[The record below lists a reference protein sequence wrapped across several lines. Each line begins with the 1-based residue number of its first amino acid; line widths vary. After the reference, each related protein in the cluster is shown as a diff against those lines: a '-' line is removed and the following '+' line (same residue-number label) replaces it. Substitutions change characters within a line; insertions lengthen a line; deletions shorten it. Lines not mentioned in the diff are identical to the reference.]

1 MATVLVIGAAGK
13 TGRAVTAA
21 LTSRGVDVRAAVR
34 SAPRA
39 QTAYAV
45 GARSISVV
53 DLESGAGLDEAV
65 TGVDAVYHLAPNVH
79 PDEVGMADRVARA
92 AARAGL
98 SRFVFHSVLH
108 PNDASMPHHLRKAEA
123 EKVVRAHLPG
133 ATVLRPAA
141 YHQNLVG
148 AALAGR
154 LEVPYSLDSPFTN
167 VDLADVAEVAAT
179 VLTRPG
185 HEGVTYDLAGP
196 EVLSVRDQAA
206 VAADVLGHHV
216 EAVRVQLSGWV
227 AGPGASLTPQ
237 ARGDLLAMFA
247 SYDRGGL
254 VGDAST
260 LRRLLGRDPRSWAET
275 LRLESDSIKQ
285 SSNTVL

>member
-1 MATVLVIGAAGK
+1 MTTVLVIGAAGK

-34 SAPRA
+34 SARRA
-39 QTAYAV
+39 ETAYAV

-53 DLESGAGLDEAV
+53 DLETGSGLDEAV
-65 TGVDAVYHLAPNVH
+65 AGADAVYHLAPNVH
-79 PDEVGMADRVARA
+79 RDEVGIADRVAGA

-108 PNDASMPHHLRKAEA
+108 PDDPSMPHHLRKAAA
-123 EKVVRAHLPG
+123 EKVVRTHLPG

-141 YHQNLVG
+141 YHQNLVD

-154 LEVPYSLDSPFTN
+154 ITVPYSLDSPFTN

-196 EVLSVRDQAA
+196 EVLSVRDQAH
-206 VAADVLGHHV
+206 VASDVLGRPV
-216 EAVRVQLSGWV
+216 EAVRVEIDEWV
-227 AGPGASLTPQ
+227 AGPGASLTAQ
-237 ARGDLLAMFA
+237 ARDDLLAMFA

-254 VGDAST
+254 VGDSST
-260 LRRLLGRDPRSWAET
+260 LRRLLGHEPRTWAQA
-275 LRLESDSIKQ
+275 LEPA
-285 SSNTVL
+285 

>member
-1 MATVLVIGAAGK
+1 MTTVLVIGATGK
-13 TGRAVTAA
+13 TGRAVTRA
-21 LTSRGVDVRAAVR
+21 LASRAVDVRAAVR
-34 SAPRA
+34 STEAGKR
-39 QTAYAV
+39 AYAA

-53 DLESGAGLDEAV
+53 DLETGQGLDEAV
-65 TGVDAVYHLAPNVH
+65 DGVDGIYHLAPNVH
-79 PDEVGMADRVARA
+79 PDEVGIADRVARA
-92 AARAGL
+92 ATRAGS

-108 PNDASMPHHLRKAEA
+108 PHDASMPHHLRKAEA
-123 EKVVRAHLPG
+123 EEVVRARLPG

-154 LEVPYSLDSPFTN
+154 LAVPYSLDSPFTN
-167 VDLADVAEVAAT
+167 VDLDDVAEVAAT

-196 EVLSVRDQAA
+196 EVLSVRDQAR
-206 VAADVLGHHV
+206 VAADVLGHSV
-216 EAVRVQLSGWV
+216 EAVCIELSEWV
-227 AGPGASLTPQ
+227 AGPGAALAPQ
-237 ARGDLLAMFA
+237 ARDDLAAMFE

-260 LRRLLGRDPRSWAET
+260 LRRLLRREPRTWA
-275 LRLESDSIKQ
+275 Q
-285 SSNTVL
+285 VLTAS

>member
-1 MATVLVIGAAGK
+1 M
-13 TGRAVTAA
+13 
-21 LTSRGVDVRAAVR
+21 
-34 SAPRA
+34 
-39 QTAYAV
+39 
-45 GARSISVV
+45 
-53 DLESGAGLDEAV
+53 
-65 TGVDAVYHLAPNVH
+65 
-79 PDEVGMADRVARA
+79 
-92 AARAGL
+92 
-98 SRFVFHSVLH
+98 H

-154 LEVPYSLDSPFTN
+154 LAVPYSLDSPFTN

-196 EVLSVRDQAA
+196 EVLSVRDQAV
-206 VAADVLGHHV
+206 VAADVLGHPV
-216 EAVRVQLSGWV
+216 EAVRVELSGWV

-237 ARGDLLAMFA
+237 ARDDLLAMFA

-275 LRLESDSIKQ
+275 LRLESDSMRQ